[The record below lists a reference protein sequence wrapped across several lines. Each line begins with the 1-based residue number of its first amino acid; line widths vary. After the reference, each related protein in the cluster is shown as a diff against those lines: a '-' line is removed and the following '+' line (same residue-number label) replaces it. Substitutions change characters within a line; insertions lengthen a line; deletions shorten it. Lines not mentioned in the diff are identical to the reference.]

1 MTRQHILDEIRR
13 SAKENGGVPLGL
25 KRFEQK
31 TGIGY
36 YDWWGKYWSRWGD
49 AVREAGFAANALQDA
64 FSDDVV
70 IEKLIALIREM
81 GHFLVRGD
89 LLIKRRN
96 DSSFPSDTV
105 FSRHFGSRVLG
116 SGR

>member
-36 YDWWGKYWSRWGD
+36 YDWWGNYWSRWLTGV
-49 AVREAGFAANALQDA
+49 AAG
-64 FSDDVV
+64 
-70 IEKLIALIREM
+70 
-81 GHFLVRGD
+81 
-89 LLIKRRN
+89 
-96 DSSFPSDTV
+96 
-105 FSRHFGSRVLG
+105 RVLRG
-116 SGR
+116 EGWQPDSASSYVTGAGESR